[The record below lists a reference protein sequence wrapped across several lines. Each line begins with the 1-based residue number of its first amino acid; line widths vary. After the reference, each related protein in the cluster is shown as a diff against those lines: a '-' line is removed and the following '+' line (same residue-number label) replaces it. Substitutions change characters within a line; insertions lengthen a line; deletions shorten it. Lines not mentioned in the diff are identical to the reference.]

1 MTKIKPFMDEQFL
14 LRSETAQMLFHE
26 HAKNLPIIDYHC
38 HLVPKMIAD
47 DYQFH
52 SITELWLGG
61 DHYKWRAE
69 RTNGVD
75 ERYITGDASDWE
87 KFEKWAE
94 TVPYTFRNPLYHWT
108 HLELKTCFGITEP
121 LNPAS
126 AKRIYDECNA
136 KLSSKDFSARGLMRR
151 YHVETVCTTDDP
163 IDSLEYHKAIKESGF
178 EIKVLPTWR
187 PDKAMAVG
195 DPVTY
200 RAYVE
205 RLGEVS
211 GISISTYSDLMDA
224 LKKRHDFFAS
234 VGCKL
239 ADHGLNNFPWAVCS
253 SQEADQ
259 LFQKVLGGTALSNEE
274 IEKLQTVILLDLTRM
289 NAEKDWVQQF
299 HYGAQRNNNTK
310 MFKLLGPDTGYDSI
324 GSYNAAMPMARIL
337 DTLNSED
344 KLAKT
349 ILYNLNPTDNYVVA
363 TMLGNFQDGS
373 VPGKI
378 QFGSGWWFNDQ
389 IDGMEK
395 QMNDLSLLG
404 LLSRF
409 VGMLTD
415 SRSFVSYPRH
425 EYFRRVLCDLLGKD
439 VEDGQIPESEL
450 PRVCEMVEDIC
461 YYNAKN
467 YFKF

>member
-108 HLELKTCFGITEP
+108 HLELKTCFGVTEP

>member
-378 QFGSGWWFNDQ
+378 
-389 IDGMEK
+389 
-395 QMNDLSLLG
+395 
-404 LLSRF
+404 
-409 VGMLTD
+409 
-415 SRSFVSYPRH
+415 
-425 EYFRRVLCDLLGKD
+425 
-439 VEDGQIPESEL
+439 
-450 PRVCEMVEDIC
+450 
-461 YYNAKN
+461 
-467 YFKF
+467 

>member
-126 AKRIYDECNA
+126 AKRIYDECNE

-450 PRVCEMVEDIC
+450 PRVCGMVEDIC

>member
-1 MTKIKPFMDEQFL
+1 MTKKKPFMDEQFL

-450 PRVCEMVEDIC
+450 PRVCGMVEDIC

>member
-94 TVPYTFRNPLYHWT
+94 TVPYTFCNPLYHWT

-450 PRVCEMVEDIC
+450 PRVCGMVEDIC

>member
-136 KLSSKDFSARGLMRR
+136 KLASKDFSARGLMRR

-163 IDSLEYHKAIKESGF
+163 IDSLEYHKAINESGF

-299 HYGAQRNNNTK
+299 HYGAQRSSNTK

-450 PRVCEMVEDIC
+450 PRVCGMVEDIC

>member
-239 ADHGLNNFPWAVCS
+239 ADHGLNNFPWAV
-253 SQEADQ
+253 
-259 LFQKVLGGTALSNEE
+259 
-274 IEKLQTVILLDLTRM
+274 
-289 NAEKDWVQQF
+289 
-299 HYGAQRNNNTK
+299 
-310 MFKLLGPDTGYDSI
+310 
-324 GSYNAAMPMARIL
+324 
-337 DTLNSED
+337 
-344 KLAKT
+344 
-349 ILYNLNPTDNYVVA
+349 
-363 TMLGNFQDGS
+363 
-373 VPGKI
+373 
-378 QFGSGWWFNDQ
+378 
-389 IDGMEK
+389 
-395 QMNDLSLLG
+395 
-404 LLSRF
+404 
-409 VGMLTD
+409 
-415 SRSFVSYPRH
+415 
-425 EYFRRVLCDLLGKD
+425 
-439 VEDGQIPESEL
+439 
-450 PRVCEMVEDIC
+450 
-461 YYNAKN
+461 
-467 YFKF
+467 

>member
-14 LRSETAQMLFHE
+14 LRSETAQMLFNE

-450 PRVCEMVEDIC
+450 PRVCGMVEDIC